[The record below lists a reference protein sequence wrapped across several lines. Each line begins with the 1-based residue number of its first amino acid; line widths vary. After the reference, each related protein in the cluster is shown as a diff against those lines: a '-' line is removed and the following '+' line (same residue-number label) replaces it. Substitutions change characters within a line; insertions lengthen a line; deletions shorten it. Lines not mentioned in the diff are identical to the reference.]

1 MPPRRTK
8 AAPEVS
14 QEEIDALLD
23 ACRALVAI
31 SVRSLSAVAD
41 QVDIV
46 ELRILVVIASNAP
59 ASLGTVAAAA
69 GITTSKASR
78 TCDRLVGRKLV
89 ARSDDPSDRR
99 SLRLTLTSAGQRI
112 LKRVTDAR
120 RAAIVPL
127 LAGMPANRRA
137 VLAGALREL
146 TAASEPAGRELWAMG
161 WPT

>member
-14 QEEIDALLD
+14 EEEINALLD
-23 ACRALVAI
+23 ACRSLVAI

-41 QVDIV
+41 EIDIV
-46 ELRILVVIASNAP
+46 ELRILVVIASNSP

-69 GITTSKASR
+69 GISTSKASR
-78 TCDRLVGRKLV
+78 TCDRLVVRKLV

-99 SLRLTLTSAGQRI
+99 SLRLTLTPAGQRMI
-112 LKRVTDAR
+112 KRVTDAR

-137 VLAGALREL
+137 VAVEALREL
-146 TAASEPAGRELWAMG
+146 TAASEPASRELWAMG